1 MKMLAQTIY
10 NTDYD
15 WTDNFAQMNS
25 NVSNPATVFEL
36 AMQEIGEIYQNLEM
50 NYGVSVDDMEKFLE
64 SHDPDVIEK
73 LNNLWTEVDNDI
85 YGEFQNAT
93 LSPRRYLQWRNS
105 LDEWIKMFEST
116 VRLFIYREFDKVFEI
131 PRKLQLK
138 AA

>member
-1 MKMLAQTIY
+1 MLAQTIY

-15 WTDNFAQMNS
+15 WTENFAQMDS
-25 NVSNPATVFEL
+25 NVSNPATVFVF

-50 NYGVSVDDMEKFLE
+50 NYGVSVDEMEKFLE

-73 LNNLWTEVDNDI
+73 LNNLWMEVDSDI
-85 YGEFQNAT
+85 YGDFQNAS
-93 LSPRRYLQWRNS
+93 LSPRRYLQWKNS
-105 LDEWIKMFEST
+105 LDEWIKMFESA